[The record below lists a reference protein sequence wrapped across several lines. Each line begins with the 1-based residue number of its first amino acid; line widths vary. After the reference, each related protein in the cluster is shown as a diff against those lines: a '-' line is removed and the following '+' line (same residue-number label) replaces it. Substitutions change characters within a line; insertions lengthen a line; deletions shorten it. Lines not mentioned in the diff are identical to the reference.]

1 MLRRLKKLFGEP
13 AFQAAPVTVLTRAL
27 TWAVSVPLGR
37 QPVFTLVPGG
47 AKLTVPSD
55 FRYTSVSAFLLRD
68 AIEPE
73 LRYIQN
79 FVGKGDVFIDVGAN
93 IGLFTLKVAPY
104 AGRVVAVEPGK
115 DAGDLLAKNIAL
127 NGFSHVTIVR
137 KALSDAPGEAVLHHN
152 PLGDDPQAFSLISDG
167 TDVESEVV
175 VITTLDQMVQDLALP
190 RVDCIKMDVEGAENM
205 VIAGA
210 SHTLSTWRPDV
221 IFEINCPTLFKAG
234 GDPAAS
240 WNGLAAH
247 GYAFFRLQND
257 GTLRPLPSR
266 PTEFCNVVA
275 RHPQGR
281 AA

>member
-27 TWAVSVPLGR
+27 TWALCVPLGR
-37 QPVFTLVPGG
+37 QPVFTLVEGG
-47 AKLTVPSD
+47 AKLTVPPD

-68 AIEPE
+68 GVEPE
-73 LRYIQN
+73 LRYLQD
-79 FVGKGDVFIDVGAN
+79 FVRKGDVFVDVGAN

-104 AGRVVAVEPGK
+104 AGFVVAVEPGK

-127 NGFSHVTIVR
+127 NGFTHVAIVR
-137 KALSDAPGEAVLHHN
+137 KALADAPGEAVLHHN

-167 TDVESEVV
+167 NAVESEKVE
-175 VITTLDQMVQDLALP
+175 ITTLDLMVRDLKLP
-190 RVDCIKMDVEGAENM
+190 RVDCIKMDVEGAESM

-210 SHTLSTWRPDV
+210 SETLRTWRPDV
-221 IFEINCPTLFKAG
+221 IFEINCPTVFKSG
-234 GDPAAS
+234 GDPEAS

-247 GYAFFRLQND
+247 GYAFFRLQTD
-257 GTLRPLPSR
+257 GTLRPLASR
-266 PTEFCNVVA
+266 PTEFCNVIA

-281 AA
+281 A